1 MTSINSNKFSVSVN
15 KHETPPQIGSDGKT
29 SEVIV
34 YKGLNLLTPVNVTPS
49 ENQYRV
55 TLSCTGCTAE
65 LKNDY
70 KTIYVKNVTASSAK
84 IDVTINVENKINYKK
99 T

>member
-1 MTSINSNKFSVSVN
+1 MSEIKSGKFSIKVDRATN
-15 KHETPPQIGSDGKT
+15 NPQTGTDGKT

-65 LKNDY
+65 LKND
-70 KTIYVKNVTASSAK
+70 
-84 IDVTINVENKINYKK
+84 
-99 T
+99 